1 MLPVKCVVCNTEFY
15 IASTQ
20 ASFISVECPS
30 CGAKEELPNLE
41 SDGIYTYEEI
51 EAHYNIVSDFN
62 NQLLCEEKDTE
73 RLVSFLSCGNNK
85 YRILG

>member
-1 MLPVKCVVCNTEFY
+1 MLPVKCVECDTEFY

-20 ASFISVECPS
+20 AKFISVECPS

-41 SDGIYTYEEI
+41 DDGLYTYEEI
-51 EAHYNIVSDFN
+51 EGHYNIVSDFN

-85 YRILG
+85 YRMLG